1 MDEKNDA
8 RELPPQDSRE
18 NPQEVDLSA
27 LSSLSLEPSWAS
39 GDKTE
44 KISVG
49 RFSHDDRRG
58 ERRERFGNA
67 PRDRRPPRDRSS
79 GEGLGRERRRDGSA
93 APSAAE
99 SSAPRSRGERP
110 PRRDRGDFA
119 HGGKGGH
126 FRSVPR
132 VHGGAPAPRLIEVA
146 FSPEEKPFSVLA
158 KAIKSSAR
166 TYALFEIAS
175 LILEKPERFTVT
187 VKRFV
192 RDAAKKPVVPAKPA
206 APAAPGAAETA
217 VPAAPLTAPET
228 VPAAP
233 DAPAKREPQLFVAV
247 PDGMPFLNETDA
259 LAYVFDRHADKFFDV
274 ETVEIEPPKG
284 NFTMVAKCGFT
295 GELLAPPNYHAYQQI
310 LRDWHAA
317 NFPRMPFEKF
327 MSRLETVKD
336 PEAVSAWLTK
346 MKTVTRYTVKDR
358 VEGEPETLDGA
369 GAAKA
374 FLLSN
379 RKDKAVRAVVSARF
393 PGKLLAQMPMGP
405 MKAGIENEL
414 AFQRRFPLD
423 TANLLRGRLRRA
435 GFSLFK
441 RGSKGVTLV
450 CAVRRKFRTPDS
462 VFSDTIQRVFDF
474 LEKHPKTKISDLPK
488 LMLGIGDESAE
499 TKPAE
504 TKAEGKPA
512 ETTAET
518 AATLESAVTTET
530 TVPAEAAAPAA
541 PETAPATTETTVP
554 AETVSATTE
563 SAATPEAAPAPAEAP
578 VPAAQRKA
586 EIEAQIASLLGTV
599 RWLVLEGY
607 VSELSDGE
615 LVTYPKMTAPQPKP
629 AAKKS
634 AVSEKKSAEKPAE
647 EAEDDIAASI
657 PPAPEPVPAPETIA
671 PEGVPAESAPAPE
684 ASTDNAPAPE
694 TPAESVAP
702 AETPAAAEAVTDDAA
717 PETVPTPETPA
728 ESAAPAATPATAPE
742 NPSETPAA

>member
-79 GEGLGRERRRDGSA
+79 GEGFGRERRRDGSA

-99 SSAPRSRGERP
+99 SSAPRSRGERQ

-146 FSPEEKPFSVLA
+146 FSPEEKPFSVLV

-192 RDAAKKPVVPAKPA
+192 RDAAKKPVVPAKPI
-206 APAAPGAAETA
+206 APAAPGSAETA
-217 VPAAPLTAPET
+217 VPAATLAAPET
-228 VPAAP
+228 VLAAL
-233 DAPAKREPQLFVAV
+233 DVPAKRESQLFVAV

-259 LAYVFDRHADKFFDV
+259 LAYVFDRHADKFFDI

-284 NFTMVAKCGFT
+284 NFTMIAKCGFT

-488 LMLGIGDESAE
+488 LMLGIGDEAAE

-518 AATLESAVTTET
+518 AATPESA
-530 TVPAEAAAPAA
+530 
-541 PETAPATTETTVP
+541 ATTETTVP
-554 AETVSATTE
+554 AETAAATTE

-634 AVSEKKSAEKPAE
+634 VVSEKKSAEKPAE

-657 PPAPEPVPAPETIA
+657 PPAPEPVPALETIT
-671 PEGVPAESAPAPE
+671 PEGAPAESAPAPE

-694 TPAESVAP
+694 TPAESGAP
-702 AETPAAAEAVTDDAA
+702 AETPAAA
-717 PETVPTPETPA
+717 
-728 ESAAPAATPATAPE
+728 TPATASE

>member
-49 RFSHDDRRG
+49 RFSHDDRRDDRRG

-79 GEGLGRERRRDGSA
+79 GEGFARERRRDGSG

-99 SSAPRSRGERP
+99 SSVPRFRGERQ

-192 RDAAKKPVVPAKPA
+192 RDDAKKPVVPAKPT
-206 APAAPGAAETA
+206 APAAPGSAETA
-217 VPAAPLTAPET
+217 VPAATPTAPEP

-336 PEAVSAWLTK
+336 PEAVSVWLTK
-346 MKTVTRYTVKDR
+346 MKTVARYTVKDR

-488 LMLGIGDESAE
+488 LMLGIGDE
-499 TKPAE
+499 PAE
-504 TKAEGKPA
+504 TKAEGKPT
-512 ETTAET
+512 ETTA
-518 AATLESAVTTET
+518 
-530 TVPAEAAAPAA
+530 
-541 PETAPATTETTVP
+541 ETAPATTESAVP
-554 AETVSATTE
+554 ATPEAAPATM
-563 SAATPEAAPAPAEAP
+563 EAAPAPAEAP

-629 AAKKS
+629 TAKKS
-634 AVSEKKSAEKPAE
+634 AASEKKSAEKPAE

-657 PPAPEPVPAPETIA
+657 PPAPEPVPAPETIV
-671 PEGVPAESAPAPE
+671 PEGAPAESAPAPE

-694 TPAESVAP
+694 TSAESVAP
-702 AETPAAAEAVTDDAA
+702 AETPAPAEVVTDAA
-717 PETVPTPETPA
+717 PETVPSLETPA
-728 ESAAPAATPATAPE
+728 ESAASAATTEATPE

>member
-79 GEGLGRERRRDGSA
+79 GEGFGRERRRDGSVA
-93 APSAAE
+93 TSAAE
-99 SSAPRSRGERP
+99 SSASRSRGERP

-146 FSPEEKPFSVLA
+146 FSPEEKPFSVLV

-192 RDAAKKPVVPAKPA
+192 RDAAKKPVVPAKPV

-217 VPAAPLTAPET
+217 VPAATPAAPET

-504 TKAEGKPA
+504 SKAEGKPA
-512 ETTAET
+512 ETKAEN
-518 AATLESAVTTET
+518 AATPESAATTET
-530 TVPAEAAAPAA
+530 TVPADTASATTES
-541 PETAPATTETTVP
+541 APATTETTVP
-554 AETVSATTE
+554 AEPAAATTE

-634 AVSEKKSAEKPAE
+634 VVSEKKSAEKPAE

-657 PPAPEPVPAPETIA
+657 PPAPEPAPAPETIA
-671 PEGVPAESAPAPE
+671 PEGAPAKSAPAPE

-694 TPAESVAP
+694 TPAESAAP
-702 AETPAAAEAVTDDAA
+702 AETPAAV
-717 PETVPTPETPA
+717 
-728 ESAAPAATPATAPE
+728 PE

>member
-8 RELPPQDSRE
+8 RELPPQDSRG

-49 RFSHDDRRG
+49 RFSHDDRRDDRRG

-67 PRDRRPPRDRSS
+67 PRDRRSPRDRSS
-79 GEGLGRERRRDGSA
+79 GEGFGRERRRDGSA

-99 SSAPRSRGERP
+99 SSAPRSRGERQ

-146 FSPEEKPFSVLA
+146 FSPEEKPFSVLV

-192 RDAAKKPVVPAKPA
+192 RDAAKKPVVPAKPV
-206 APAAPGAAETA
+206 APAAPGSAETA
-217 VPAAPLTAPET
+217 VPAATLAAPET
-228 VPAAP
+228 VLAAL
-233 DAPAKREPQLFVAV
+233 DVPAKRESQLFVAV

-259 LAYVFDRHADKFFDV
+259 LAYVFDRHADKFFDI

-379 RKDKAVRAVVSARF
+379 RKDKVVRAVVSARF

-518 AATLESAVTTET
+518 ATTPESA
-530 TVPAEAAAPAA
+530 
-541 PETAPATTETTVP
+541 ATPKTTVP
-554 AETVSATTE
+554 AETASATTE

-578 VPAAQRKA
+578 VSAAQRKA

-634 AVSEKKSAEKPAE
+634 VVSEKKSAEKPAE

-657 PPAPEPVPAPETIA
+657 PPAPESVPAPETIA
-671 PEGVPAESAPAPE
+671 PEGAPAESAPAPE

-694 TPAESVAP
+694 TPAESAESVAP

-717 PETVPTPETPA
+717 PETVPTPETPVEPA
-728 ESAAPAATPATAPE
+728 ESVAPAPETAAAATPAAAPE